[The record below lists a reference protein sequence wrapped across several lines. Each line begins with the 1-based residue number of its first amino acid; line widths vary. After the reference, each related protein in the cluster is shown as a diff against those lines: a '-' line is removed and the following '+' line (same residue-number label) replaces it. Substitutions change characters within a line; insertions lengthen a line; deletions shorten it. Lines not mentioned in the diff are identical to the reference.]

1 MIERGLIR
9 TRVSRRV
16 ALQSVGIGLGLL
28 AGCSGANDGGATDAG
43 SGDDAAAGSG
53 GQGSEGAAGATQSG
67 AAGAWAIG
75 GTALLASA
83 VYPDPF
89 AAGGESCALTC
100 VLTQGPCW
108 APSAPLRQD
117 ISEGEPGIPM
127 RLILRVLS
135 ADGCTPVSGAEVE
148 IWYCNTDGVY
158 SAEDVEG
165 GDFCTGGDEAALAG
179 YFFRGRAISDDAGKV
194 TFDGCFPGWYSGR
207 SVHIHVLVRPA
218 DSAGESTTTNAIAI
232 SQLFFPEALTQEI
245 FESVAG
251 YLDRGQPDTGFDSD
265 NVLTS
270 VDDITPY
277 VVDYQRQSDGV
288 LLAWKN
294 IVISSTESCGSSGD
308 APGGGPGGGFPPG
321 GMPPG

>member
-1 MIERGLIR
+1 MMRRTWHRIERGLIQR
-9 TRVSRRV
+9 RISRRV
-16 ALQSVGIGLGLL
+16 ALQGVGLGLGLL
-28 AGCSGANDGGATDAG
+28 AGCSGENDGGATGADA
-43 SGDDAAAGSG
+43 GDDAAAGSG
-53 GQGSEGAAGATQSG
+53 GQGSGEGS
-67 AAGAWAIG
+67 AGAWAIG

-83 VYPDPF
+83 AYPDPF
-89 AAGGESCALTC
+89 EASGESCALTC
-100 VLTQGPCW
+100 ILTQGPCW

-127 RLILRVLS
+127 RLILRVLQ
-135 ADGCTPVSGAEVE
+135 ADACTPVSGAEVE

-207 SVHIHVLVRPA
+207 SIHIHLLVRPA
-218 DSAGESTTTNAIAI
+218 DSAGESTTTSAVAI

-251 YLDRGQPDTGFDSD
+251 YVDRGQPDTGFDTD

-270 VDDITPY
+270 VEDITPY
-277 VVDYQRQSDGV
+277 VLDYERQSDGV

-294 IVISSTESCGSSGD
+294 IVISTTESCGSSG
-308 APGGGPGGGFPPG
+308 GGPGGGSPPG